1 MTTDSITWIGTITSY
16 LNTNKILFVSQVAVK
31 FEYDGQESDCQKY
44 RVYLIA
50 MSVKN
55 NIWNFISI
63 I

>member
-55 NIWNFISI
+55 NI
-63 I
+63 